1 MSFFRFFAVLSV
13 SLTLVAC
20 VTTTDSRFTKKESA
34 EKAEESYVALGLGYL
49 NAGDLKLARIKLDRA
64 LALEPDSPSANAAMG
79 LYWQR
84 RDEPRMAEQFFKK
97 SLDEDSDYVA
107 GHYYYGRFLMTQKR
121 GEEALPHLE
130 IAAQDVEYNGR
141 IAANE
146 DLGLCYFQMKRRKDA
161 YEAFAKAWK
170 LNPDS
175 TVATLNLAILY
186 LEDKDFD
193 QSNRWY
199 QRFERTIQIHNVPQS
214 AASLWTGIQ
223 LARALKD
230 KNREYSYA
238 KLLKQNFSK
247 SAEYKLYSG
256 ARRR

>member
-1 MSFFRFFAVLSV
+1 MTVFRFFAVFAVGLS
-13 SLTLVAC
+13 LVAC
-20 VTTTDSRFTKKESA
+20 VTTTDSRFTKKESPQ
-34 EKAEESYVALGLGYL
+34 KAEESYVALGLGYL

-64 LALEPDSPSANAAMG
+64 LELEPDSAPANAAMG

-84 RDEPRMAEQFFKK
+84 RDESHMAEQFFKK

-107 GHYYYGRFLMTQKR
+107 AHYYYGRFLMTQKR
-121 GEEALPHLE
+121 GEEALEHLQ

-141 IAANE
+141 IQANE
-146 DLGLCYFQMKRRKDA
+146 DLGLCYSQMKRRKDA
-161 YEAFAKAWK
+161 YDAFGKAWK

-186 LEDKDFD
+186 LEDKDID

-214 AASLWTGIQ
+214 SASLWVGIQ
-223 LARALKD
+223 LSRALKD